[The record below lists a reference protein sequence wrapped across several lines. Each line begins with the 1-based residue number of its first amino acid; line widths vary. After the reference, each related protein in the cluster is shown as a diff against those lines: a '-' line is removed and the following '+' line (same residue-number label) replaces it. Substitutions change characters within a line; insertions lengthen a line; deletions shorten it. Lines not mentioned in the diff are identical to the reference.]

1 MEMFITNPLNGDK
14 AIVTPEGALKTSST
28 SLTRYEESSSQG
40 KAFNVNTQYIRSITS
55 AGDNGILYI
64 KNTNTQDLALEA
76 WFWGIENLSGGTPT
90 GNPILKA
97 YFNPTGGTLISD
109 AVAVDIV
116 NRNGGSSESFEDII
130 TYKASGTGK
139 TITGVGAPVLY
150 QLQGSGRVFGTV
162 FLTLPKNSSIALAI
176 DIAGYGTADVYA
188 GFTGFF
194 K

>member
-1 MEMFITNPLNGDK
+1 MEMWITNPLNGDK
-14 AIVTPEGALKTSST
+14 AIVTADGALKTSST

-55 AGDNGILYI
+55 AGDNGILYV

-109 AVAVDIV
+109 AVAADIV
-116 NRNGGSSESFEDII
+116 NRNGGSSESFEDI
-130 TYKASGTGK
+130 TAYKASGTGK
-139 TITGVGAPVLY
+139 TITGVGTPVLY
-150 QLQGSGRVFGTV
+150 QLQGAGRAFGTV

>member
-1 MEMFITNPLNGDK
+1 MEIFIGNPLNGDK
-14 AIVTPEGALKTSST
+14 AVVTSEGALKTSST

-40 KAFNVNTQYIRSITS
+40 KAFNINTQYIRSITS

-64 KNTNTQDLALEA
+64 KNTSTEDLAIEA
-76 WFWGIENLSGGTPT
+76 WFWGVENLSGGSPT

-109 AVAVDIV
+109 QVAVDIV
-116 NRNGGSSESFEDII
+116 NRNAGSSEDFEDII
-130 TYKASGTGK
+130 AYKASGTGK
-139 TITGVGAPVLY
+139 TITGVGEPVLY
-150 QLQGSGRVFGTV
+150 QLQGAGRVFGTV
-162 FLTLPKNSSIALAI
+162 FLTLPKNSSMAICI